1 MAEENTL
8 PPVDGNDMVSDAGP
22 SEQELLDA
30 VMRQSPIMEEIEEP
44 PLPEEEEIVEDPEES
59 VEEDPE
65 TDESET
71 DEVEEIEE
79 DAEEAE
85 GEDGAEEAPTQEPEV
100 YTAEDLDLDAKVS
113 VKIDGEEMEV
123 SFGDLLKGYQTDAHL
138 SKKGR
143 ELGEAQKAL
152 EEERA
157 DKLKEVEQIAA
168 ANMAML
174 GNVEQVHAKNYHDLE
189 KKIQEARDSGDTFE
203 LGELKDK
210 REQAQQKYWQARK
223 QREGLVERVQEQKDA
238 YEQEQL
244 KQQLDHFQEVIPTLI
259 PDFDDKV
266 AMEIRD
272 FAVERGISEALLDS
286 VVDPSVVKFIDDFRR
301 KENAISK
308 GTAKR
313 KAVPSKKALPT
324 KKAPPAK
331 KKAADREKMVK
342 ARAFRE
348 DASQE
353 DQMDFLRQHA
363 SKSLNL

>member
-1 MAEENTL
+1 
-8 PPVDGNDMVSDAGP
+8 
-22 SEQELLDA
+22 
-30 VMRQSPIMEEIEEP
+30 
-44 PLPEEEEIVEDPEES
+44 
-59 VEEDPE
+59 
-65 TDESET
+65 
-71 DEVEEIEE
+71 
-79 DAEEAE
+79 
-85 GEDGAEEAPTQEPEV
+85 
-100 YTAEDLDLDAKVS
+100 
-113 VKIDGEEMEV
+113 
-123 SFGDLLKGYQTDAHL
+123 
-138 SKKGR
+138 
-143 ELGEAQKAL
+143 
-152 EEERA
+152 
-157 DKLKEVEQIAA
+157 
-168 ANMAML
+168 MAML

>member
-8 PPVDGNDMVSDAGP
+8 PPVGDDMVSDAGP

-30 VMRQSPIMEEIEEP
+30 VMKSSPIMDEIDAP

-85 GEDGAEEAPTQEPEV
+85 GEDGAEAPTQEPEV
-100 YTAEDLDLDAKVS
+100 YTADDLDLDAKVS
-113 VKIDGEEMEV
+113 VKVDGEEMEV

-143 ELGEAQKAL
+143 ELGEAQKTL
-152 EEERA
+152 DEERTK
-157 DKLKEVEQIAA
+157 KLEEVEQMAG
-168 ANMAML
+168 ANITML
-174 GNVEQVHAKNYHDLE
+174 SASEQSHAKKYHDIE
-189 KKIQEARDSGDTFE
+189 KKIQDARDNGDTFE
-203 LGELKDK
+203 LGELKDQ
-210 REQAQQKYWQARK
+210 REQAQQNYWKARN
-223 QREGLVERVQEQKDA
+223 QREGLMKQVQEQKQA

-244 KQQLDHFQEVIPTLI
+244 AQQLTHFQEAIPSMI

-266 AMEIRD
+266 AQDIRTFAME
-272 FAVERGISEALLDS
+272 EGISEGLLHS
-286 VVDPSVVKFIDDFRR
+286 VVEPNVVKFIDDYRR
-301 KENAISK
+301 LKQGVNK

-313 KAVPSKKALPT
+313 KAVPAKKALPT

-353 DQMDFLRQHA
+353 EQMDFLRQHA

>member
-8 PPVDGNDMVSDAGP
+8 PPVGDDMVSDAGP

-71 DEVEEIEE
+71 DEEEEIEE
-79 DAEEAE
+79 EVEETE
-85 GEDGAEEAPTQEPEV
+85 GEDGAEAPTQEPDV
-100 YTAEDLDLDAKVS
+100 YTADDLDLDAKVS
-113 VKIDGEEMEV
+113 VKVDGEELEV

-157 DKLKEVEQIAA
+157 NKLKEVEDIAA
-168 ANMAML
+168 ANLAML
-174 GNVEQVHAKNYHDLE
+174 SNVEQVHAKDYHDFE
-189 KKIQEARDSGDTFE
+189 NKIKEARDSGDTFE
-203 LGELKDK
+203 LNELKDK
-210 REQAQQKYWQARK
+210 REQSQQKYWQARK
-223 QREGLVERVQEQKDA
+223 QREGLIDKVQEQKQA

-244 KQQLDHFQEVIPTLI
+244 KQQLEHFQEVIPTLI
-259 PDFDDKV
+259 PDFDEKV
-266 AMEIRD
+266 ATQIRD
-272 FAVERGISEALLDS
+272 FALEKGISEGLLDS
-286 VVDPSVVKFIDDFRR
+286 VVDPNVVKFIDDFRR
-301 KENAISK
+301 KEMALNTGK
-308 GTAKR
+308 AKR

-324 KKAPPAK
+324 KKAPPAS
-331 KKAADREKMVK
+331 KKAADKEKMVK

-348 DASQE
+348 DATAD